1 MNIEFVSYTGKHPNL
16 CSGILT
22 LKVDDKII
30 KFGHDWK
37 DWDWKL
43 KRYID
48 DNYDSFWYTGGF
60 CFFTNNYTEEHII
73 RDKWK
78 INYSSVPIFLQP
90 YSDRLIDIFNDNVP
104 YGCCGG
110 CFEKRIE
117 LLVSAGILNSNPA

>member
-110 CFEKRIE
+110 CGGGF
-117 LLVSAGILNSNPA
+117 